1 MTTTAP
7 QSPATSPLAAPPL
20 KNGTGGRRWLEV
32 ARVLVP
38 ALALVGAVGTFALTR
53 ASTANVERVEER
65 SYPRRDGDR
74 LERLLD
80 QVVKEQQQ
88 QRAELERIRADVVV
102 IRAILERDRSPGSTG
117 GSK

>member
-1 MTTTAP
+1 MITTVPVAPTAP
-7 QSPATSPLAAPPL
+7 VPAPTPAPNG
-20 KNGTGGRRWLEV
+20 NGTRRWLEV

-38 ALALVGAVGTFALTR
+38 ALALCGGIATFALTR
-53 ASTANVERVEER
+53 ASTADVRQIEER
-65 SYPRRDGDR
+65 SYPRRDGER

-80 QVVKEQQQ
+80 QVVREQQQ